1 MSEITR
7 TRRSTRISKS
17 ARPNYNLLD
26 LSDKQLPPHLNSNF
40 SPTKPVRR
48 PKRAGRII
56 SSEKTSPTEQNTEPL
71 QSTEVAQ
78 IEIEETFVIND
89 DNLPKSPIFNKTE
102 AIEVEYCSEL
112 QISEPAQ
119 NTELVSGLRFEE
131 SEDETPSQEP
141 LTQISDNEP
150 NEVIVIKSS
159 DEIILDKADFAL
171 KQSIQH
177 TLPEQKRVH
186 PFFGNSSVNG
196 PNEITIINS
205 SEEAI
210 LDKVDLTLE
219 EPIQPILPILP
230 EQKHI
235 HPFFANI
242 SHNNPNETI
251 VIKSSDEIILD
262 KVDLTLEE
270 TIQSPPSNQKPIHP
284 FFAQFKPSPKKS
296 NSENIKPKTQE
307 SPTASPSKSSMPTH
321 PFFFSPQKKKE
332 MAEKEKLGKA
342 REDESKRLELIK
354 GMNRG
359 KVLNPFFNPTTRPK
373 SASPRPSTP
382 SGNNSQVILMDPLL
396 PLKDHHMAHT
406 PNQTIDLIEYPP
418 LTCRTMNAIQISANF
433 NFNSP
438 AKTSTKP
445 PIVKEIF
452 SMPEM
457 PEWWDDI
464 IAPIN
469 QLPSLPTSNQG
480 TWSTKYIP
488 NYSEELQ
495 QNFES
500 IRLLETWLK
509 RWKIKKSLTD
519 IDDEYDQAYIYSS
532 VEVNEDFEDDDFHS
546 GGYRKKSKRKTKKNG
561 SRKKSKILAGFPES
575 DNVPHY
581 WTSLENVMII
591 EGPPRSGKTSLV
603 HACAR
608 SMDYQVVELHPGM
621 LRSSKG
627 VQQIIGE
634 ISQTH
639 FVGGNGKSNVLI
651 FINHVDLLFPN
662 DNNFWQ
668 TLNQIAKDSKRP
680 IVLTSDPNLVIP
692 LEFKL
697 NYQDKLKLE
706 LMELEI
712 IICQIQYIAIRD
724 GILLSKSDLLK
735 VCNLLGR
742 DFSKILNQ
750 LESNCKLIKD
760 RNEKESNSVNF
771 DIKEACLKMD
781 LDFDTIESI
790 NLEYEGPMI
799 NYTYINNI
807 HDIIKNDLISYNNIR
822 DENAGNLLDSNLDL
836 DQYLDIFESNSNY
849 DILKPSESINYE
861 IYEPETCLR
870 SHSLPH
876 RIEEFDS
883 CSRSNSSSTNHCI
896 YQNYVSSSSDF
907 MKNTWGASTLSTH
920 YEIINGI
927 LHSLESLESLQPT
940 PSIVDVKTIRQKVS
954 RGYTFKD
961 TPTRMSNSNWW
972 QSFGS
977 YLEPIITDQCSFKFF
992 GRGMR
997 RSQLQYI
1004 DLKLSADEELVLKSI
1019 SPSYPKECE
1028 NSN

>member
-7 TRRSTRISKS
+7 TRKSTRISKS

-26 LSDKQLPPHLNSNF
+26 LSDQQLPPHLNTNF
-40 SPTKPVRR
+40 TPTKPVRR

-56 SSEKTSPTEQNTEPL
+56 PSEQNTEPL
-71 QSTEVAQ
+71 QSIEVAQ
-78 IEIEETFVIND
+78 VEIEETLIIND
-89 DNLPKSPIFNKTE
+89 EGLPKSPASNKTQT
-102 AIEVEYCSEL
+102 IEVEYCSNL
-112 QISEPAQ
+112 QIAEPVK
-119 NTELVSGLRFEE
+119 NTELVSKLRFEE

-141 LTQISDNEP
+141 LTQISDSEP

-159 DEIILDKADFAL
+159 DEIILDKVDLAL
-171 KQSIQH
+171 GEAFQPS
-177 TLPEQKRVH
+177 LLEQKRIH
-186 PFFGNSSVNG
+186 PFFGKASVNDA
-196 PNEITIINS
+196 NETITINS
-205 SEEAI
+205 SEEII
-210 LDKVDLTLE
+210 LDNDDLTLE
-219 EPIQPILPILP
+219 EVIQPILP

-235 HPFFANI
+235 HPFFAKL
-242 SHNNPNETI
+242 SHNDSNETI
-251 VIKSSDEIILD
+251 VINSSDEKIIE
-262 KVDLTLEE
+262 KVDLISDE
-270 TIQSPPSNQKPIHP
+270 TTQSSPSKQKRIHP

-296 NSENIKPKTQE
+296 NSENFKLKPQE
-307 SPTASPSKSSMPTH
+307 SPVASPSKTSMPTH
-321 PFFFSPQKKKE
+321 PFFYSPQKRKE
-332 MAEKEKLGKA
+332 IVEKEKLEKA
-342 REDESKRLELIK
+342 KEDESKRLELIK

-359 KVLNPFFNPTTRPK
+359 KILNPFFNPAVRPK

-382 SGNNSQVILMDPLL
+382 NGSSAQVILMDPLL
-396 PLKDHHMAHT
+396 PSKDHHMIHT
-406 PNQTIDLIEYPP
+406 SGQAIDLIEYPP
-418 LTCRTMNAIQISANF
+418 LKRRTMNSIQNIINF
-433 NFNSP
+433 NFKSP
-438 AKTSTKP
+438 SKISTKP
-445 PIVKEIF
+445 LLEKEIF
-452 SMPEM
+452 SLPEM

-495 QNFES
+495 QNFET

-509 RWKIKKSLTD
+509 RWKIKKSLSD
-519 IDDEYDQAYIYSS
+519 IDDEYDEAYIYSS

-581 WTSLENVMII
+581 WTNLENVMVI

-662 DNNFWQ
+662 DSNFWQ

-680 IVLTSDPNLVIP
+680 IVLTSDPNLVTP
-692 LEFKL
+692 SEFRL

-724 GILLSKSDLLK
+724 GILLSKFDLLK

-760 RNEKESNSVNF
+760 RNEKESNSINF
-771 DIKEACLKMD
+771 DIKEACSKMD

-790 NLEYEGPMI
+790 NLDYEGPMI
-799 NYTYINNI
+799 NYTYINNLY
-807 HDIIKNDLISYNNIR
+807 DIIKNDLISHTNIGNK
-822 DENAGNLLDSNLDL
+822 DTSNLLDSNLDL
-836 DQYLDIFESNSNY
+836 DQYLNIFESNSNY
-849 DILKPSESINYE
+849 DILQPNESVNYE

-870 SHSLPH
+870 SHSLLH
-876 RIEEFDS
+876 RIEEYDP
-883 CSRSNSSSTNHCI
+883 CSKLNSSSINHCI
-896 YQNYVSSSSDF
+896 YQNYISSSSDF
-907 MKNTWGASTLSTH
+907 MKNTWDASTLSTH

-927 LHSLESLESLQPT
+927 SYNLESLEPLQST
-940 PSIVDVKTIRQKVS
+940 ATTVDIRTIRQKVS
-954 RGYTFKD
+954 RGYSFKD
-961 TPTRMSNSNWW
+961 TPTRMNDSNWW
-972 QSFGS
+972 QYFGS

-997 RSQLQYI
+997 RSQLQYV
-1004 DLKLSADEELVLKSI
+1004 DLKLSTEEELLLKSI
-1019 SPSYPKECE
+1019 SPSYPNNYE